1 MTPQRLILAA
11 AALLLGGCAAAP
23 QPASPG
29 DLQVIPGVPAFQEQ
43 SRRDD
48 CAGVALASLLGHA
61 GIVASAA
68 VIDDAV
74 YDRRLG
80 GALLAD
86 LENFA
91 AAAGATPRS
100 GRGSVAALRQLLA
113 AGYPVLVP
121 IDLGWGPWRR
131 PHYVVLF
138 GFDAHSV
145 RLHLRANQE
154 VNMPDTEF
162 ERRWTAM
169 GRLWLYLER

>member
-1 MTPQRLILAA
+1 MTPQQLSLAA
-11 AALLLGGCAAAP
+11 AALLLWGCAAASR
-23 QPASPG
+23 PAPPG

-61 GIVASAA
+61 GIPAA
-68 VIDDAV
+68 AADIDAV
-74 YDRRLG
+74 VYDPRLG

-91 AAAGATPRS
+91 AGAGATPRS
-100 GRGSVAALRQLLA
+100 GRGSIAGLRQLLA
-113 AGYPVLVP
+113 AGSPVLVP

-138 GFDAHSV
+138 GFDARSL

-154 VNMPDTEF
+154 VNMTDTEF
-162 ERRWTAM
+162 ERRWAAM

>member
-1 MTPQRLILAA
+1 MQHWLILVA
-11 AALLLGGCAAAP
+11 AALLLGGCVAVP
-23 QPASPG
+23 QPEPSG
-29 DLQVIPGVPAFQEQ
+29 DLQLIPGVPAFQEQ

-61 GIVASAA
+61 GVIVSAA

-74 YDRRLG
+74 YDPRLG

-91 AAAGATPRS
+91 AAVGVTPRS
-100 GRGSVAALRQLLA
+100 GRGNISALRQLLA
-113 AGYPVLVP
+113 GGYPVLVP

-145 RLHLRANQE
+145 RMHLRANQV
-154 VNMPDTEF
+154 VNMADTEF
-162 ERRWTAM
+162 ERRWGAM
-169 GRLWLYLER
+169 GRLWLYLE